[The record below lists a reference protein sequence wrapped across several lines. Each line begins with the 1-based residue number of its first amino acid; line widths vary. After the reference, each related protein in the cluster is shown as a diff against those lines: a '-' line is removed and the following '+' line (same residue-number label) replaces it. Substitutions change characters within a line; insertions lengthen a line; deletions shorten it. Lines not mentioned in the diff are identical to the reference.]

1 MNVTGDRAIEKEGL
15 QIGKVGFDGNI
26 LLQKERFQVPVDADD
41 ATRNARRLHSFAI
54 DLAGPCGLHAI
65 WVRKPT
71 AVGVTLSFHAVDPDA
86 SSIPA
91 AITGAGAAEANLKS
105 GATAFFVTAIA
116 DVTQNGILYYPLWG
130 NWRNYFPIQRKV
142 IIALGGSNSGPDRA
156 AVNIEVGMHVISN
169 FS

>member
-15 QIGKVGFDGNI
+15 QLGRVGFDNNI
-26 LLQKERFQVPVDADD
+26 LLQKERFQVAADADN
-41 ATRNARRLHSFAI
+41 AARNARRLHSFAM

-71 AVGVTLSFHAVDPDA
+71 SVGVTLSFHAVDPDA
-86 SSIPA
+86 SSIPT
-91 AITGAGAAEANLKS
+91 AIAGAGAAEANLKS
-105 GATAFFVTAIA
+105 GATAFLTTAIA

-130 NWRNYFPIQRKV
+130 TWRNYFPIQRKI
-142 IIALGGSNSGPDRA
+142 IIALGGANSA
-156 AVNIEVGMHVISN
+156 ADIAAANIEVGLHVMSN